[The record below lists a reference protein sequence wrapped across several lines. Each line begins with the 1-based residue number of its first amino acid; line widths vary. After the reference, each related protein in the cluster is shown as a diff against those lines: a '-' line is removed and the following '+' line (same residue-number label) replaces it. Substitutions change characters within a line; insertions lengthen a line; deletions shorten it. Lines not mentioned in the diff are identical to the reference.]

1 MTGIYTHGVEIHQN
15 DMTGQ
20 LSTTTLSEVYDGT
33 TSNFGYSN
41 NVFPTSAIEVLTV
54 TYYDDYGF
62 KTLLNDPG
70 DEFDFKNGE
79 LPADGTLAGQDEQA
93 FDRVKG
99 QVTGTVTKVL
109 NTSTWLTTVN
119 YYDDPLSPDP
129 VYVTQLQGRL

>member
-20 LSTTTLSEVYDGT
+20 LSTTTLSEVHDGT

-79 LPADGTLAGQDEQA
+79 LPADGTLAGQDQQA
-93 FDRVKG
+93 FDRAKG

>member
-1 MTGIYTHGVEIHQN
+1 M
-15 DMTGQ
+15 
-20 LSTTTLSEVYDGT
+20 
-33 TSNFGYSN
+33 
-41 NVFPTSAIEVLTV
+41 LTV

-99 QVTGTVTKVL
+99 QVTGTVSKVL